1 MKSFCPHCGSLIN
14 YVGAKPKFCSSC
26 GQSLNSFAATV
37 EEAKESIAEVEE
49 IKEEEEEPSIP
60 DISALDVE
68 IQRFELPRVTL
79 GEILEANKDKK
90 SSEE

>member
-26 GQSLNSFAATV
+26 GQSLNSFAAKV
-37 EEAKESIAEVEE
+37 EEVKESTAEVEE
-49 IKEEEEEPSIP
+49 FEDEEEISIP

-68 IQRFELPRVTL
+68 IQRFEQPKVTL
-79 GEILEANKDKK
+79 GQILEANKDKE

>member
-26 GQSLNSFAATV
+26 GQSLNSFAAKV
-37 EEAKESIAEVEE
+37 EEVKESTAEVEE
-49 IKEEEEEPSIP
+49 IEDEEEISIP

-68 IQRFELPRVTL
+68 IQRFEQPKVTL
-79 GEILEANKDKK
+79 GQILEANKDKE

>member
-26 GQSLNSFAATV
+26 GQSLNSFATKI
-37 EEAKESIAEVEE
+37 EEVKESTAEVEE
-49 IKEEEEEPSIP
+49 IEEEEVFIP
-60 DISALDVE
+60 NISALDVD
-68 IQRFELPRVTL
+68 IQRFEQPKITL
-79 GEILEANKDKK
+79 GQILEANKDKE

>member
-26 GQSLNSFAATV
+26 GQSLNSFAAKV
-37 EEAKESIAEVEE
+37 EEVKESTAEVEE
-49 IKEEEEEPSIP
+49 IEEEEVSIP
-60 DISALDVE
+60 DISALDVD
-68 IQRFELPRVTL
+68 IQRFEQPKITL
-79 GEILEANKDKK
+79 GQILEANKDKE

>member
-26 GQSLNSFAATV
+26 GQSLNSFATKV
-37 EEAKESIAEVEE
+37 EEVKESTAEVEE
-49 IKEEEEEPSIP
+49 IEEEEEVSIP
-60 DISALDVE
+60 NISALDVE
-68 IQRFELPRVTL
+68 IQRFEQPKVTL
-79 GEILEANKDKK
+79 GQILESNKDKE